1 MLFDLTAAITEYALR
16 TGVVVHVG
24 GHRGQEGAVY
34 SQWGS
39 RVTWFEPLA
48 ACALAIQ
55 TQYPKDTVITAACGE
70 TWGVR
75 QFHVANNEQSS
86 SLLAPKIHL
95 QHYPETVFESRIL
108 VPVVPLDAVIT
119 AADGL
124 VMDVQGAEKLV
135 LLGAQQLL
143 QKVQWVYSEVNDAE
157 LYADCTQIGD
167 LDSMLA
173 DFVRVITVWRTGK
186 NWGDALWVRK

>member
-1 MLFDLTAAITEYALR
+1 MSAA
-16 TGVVVHVG
+16 TG
-24 GHRGQEGAVY
+24 GQEGAVY
-34 SQWGS
+34 SQWQS
-39 RVTWFEPLA
+39 RVLWFEPLA
-48 ACALAIQ
+48 VCAAAIQ
-55 TQYPKDTVITAACGE
+55 AQYPNDTVITAACGE

-75 QFHVANNEQSS
+75 PFHVASNEQSS

-95 QHYPETVFESRIL
+95 QHYPETVFDSRIL

-119 AADGL
+119 DADGL

-135 LLGAQQLL
+135 LLGAQRLL

-157 LYADCTQIGD
+157 LYTDCAQIGD
-167 LDSMLA
+167 LDNMLA
-173 DFVRVITVWRTGK
+173 DFVRVITVWRVGK